1 MKKINED
8 IISNNIDYIIMYI
21 FSATLIMALIVILFF
36 YFSRKK
42 IIKKELEKKN
52 LKISYQKELL
62 HSVILTQESERRRIA
77 QDLHD
82 DISSKLNVV
91 SLNAHLLNSKN
102 ISDTEKLE
110 ISNNIIDLT
119 TKALESSRSIAHD
132 LSPPVLEKFGLHAG
146 IKELVSEYNST
157 KKIIVEYSNQLNFN
171 KVNQDNQ
178 THIFRILQELLN
190 NSVKHGKALNAI
202 IKFTGTENDILFYY
216 SDNGIGFNYNN
227 SNLKNGLGLSNIESR
242 VDFLGGNLQ
251 IKSNLNEGI
260 EVTFKIINHETIN

>member
-1 MKKINED
+1 MEEQ
-8 IISNNIDYIIMYI
+8 IISSSQFIAFALYTIIVFI
-21 FSATLIMALIVILFF
+21 LLVIVLILFF

-42 IIKKELEKKN
+42 IIKKEIEKKN
-52 LKISYQKELL
+52 LQISYQKELL

-91 SLNAHLLNSKN
+91 SLNAHLLSSKN
-102 ISDTEKLE
+102 ISDEEKNE
-110 ISNNIIDLT
+110 ISANIIDLT
-119 TKALESSRSIAHD
+119 LKALESSRSIAHD

-157 KKIIVEYSNQLNFN
+157 KKIIVEYSNQLNFS

-190 NSVKHGKALNAI
+190 NSVKHGKASNAT
-202 IKFTGTENDILFYY
+202 IKFTGAENDILFYY
-216 SDNGIGFNYNN
+216 SDNGIGFNYKN
-227 SNLKNGLGLSNIESR
+227 SNLKKGLGLSNIESR

-251 IKSNLNEGI
+251 IKSNLKEGI
-260 EVTFKIINHETIN
+260 EVTFKITNHETIN